1 MVNGEV
7 IFEWQCQRTG
17 QTESISG
24 LHSVLIKVKYCRS
37 SSEEDRSILTELKNW
52 PRMRRYWLVAI
63 GGGIGSL
70 LSFDAIRH
78 CRLIDLWLNIGFSH
92 AFCLLGVWLGY
103 QIGTPF
109 PYLITKLVR
118 LLRS

>member
-1 MVNGEV
+1 
-7 IFEWQCQRTG
+7 
-17 QTESISG
+17 
-24 LHSVLIKVKYCRS
+24 
-37 SSEEDRSILTELKNW
+37 
-52 PRMRRYWLVAI
+52 
-63 GGGIGSL
+63 
-70 LSFDAIRH
+70 
-78 CRLIDLWLNIGFSH
+78 LIDLWLNIGFSH